1 MTKRLLT
8 LLIVVGASLAL
19 LGSAQ
24 AASAPVEPYSS
35 YQPQTKC
42 SPTAKPGAKALA
54 KWVVASYSG
63 RQGRIAGPCAG
74 SSVSEHKEGRAVDW
88 TLNSKSATDRA
99 RASRFLTRIW
109 AADSAGE
116 RHALARRMG
125 VMYIIWSD
133 RIYASYNG
141 FSARVY
147 RSSSCRNKPLS
158 KCSMTLRHRD
168 HMHISLNRSGGAGT
182 TSFYAGR
189 VPAN

>member
-1 MTKRLLT
+1 MTKRVLT
-8 LLIVVGASLAL
+8 LLIAIGASLTL
-19 LGSAQ
+19 IGSAQ

-54 KWVVASYSG
+54 KWVVASYHGS
-63 RQGRIAGPCAG
+63 QGRIGEPCAG
-74 SSVSEHKEGRAVDW
+74 KSVSEHKEGRAVDW

-99 RASRFLTRIW
+99 RASRFFKRIF
-109 AADSAGE
+109 ATDSAGE

-141 FSARVY
+141 FQPRVY
-147 RSSSCRNKPLS
+147 RSSSCKNKPLS

-168 HMHISLNRSGGAGT
+168 HVHISLNRSGGAGK
-182 TSFYAGR
+182 TSFYVGK

>member
-1 MTKRLLT
+1 MTKRFLT
-8 LLIVVGASLAL
+8 VLIAIAASLAL

-24 AASAPVEPYSS
+24 AASAPVEAYSS

-42 SPTAKPGAKALA
+42 SPYAKAGAKALA
-54 KWVVASYSG
+54 RWVLASYSG

-74 SSVSEHKEGRAVDW
+74 RSVSEHKEGRAFDW

-99 RASRFLTRIW
+99 RASRFLKRIF
-109 AADSAGE
+109 ATGTTGE
-116 RHALARRMG
+116 THELARRMG

-133 RIYASYNG
+133 RIYSSYNG

-147 RSSSCRNKPLS
+147 RSSSCRNKPLR

-168 HMHISLNRSGGAGT
+168 HVHISLNRSGGYGK

>member
-1 MTKRLLT
+1 LLT
-8 LLIVVGASLAL
+8 ILIAVAASLAL

-24 AASAPVEPYSS
+24 AAYAPVEAYSS

-42 SPTAKPGAKALA
+42 SPYAKPGSLALA
-54 KWVVASYSG
+54 RWIVASYSG
-63 RQGRIAGPCAG
+63 RQGRIASPCAG
-74 SSVSEHKEGRAVDW
+74 SSVSEHKEGRAFDW
-88 TLNSKSATDRA
+88 TLNSRSATDRA

-109 AADSAGE
+109 ATDSAGE

-133 RIYASYNG
+133 RIYSSYNG

-158 KCSMTLRHRD
+158 QCSWTLRHRD
-168 HMHISLNRSGGAGT
+168 HVHISLSRSGGAGT
-182 TSFYAGR
+182 TSFYVGK